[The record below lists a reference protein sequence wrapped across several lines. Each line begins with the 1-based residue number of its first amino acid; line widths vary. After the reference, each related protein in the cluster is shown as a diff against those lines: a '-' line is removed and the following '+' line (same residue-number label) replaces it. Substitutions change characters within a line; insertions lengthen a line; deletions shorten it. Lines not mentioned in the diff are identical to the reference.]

1 MRKIFD
7 RMPAILMV
15 LGFTVMIG
23 FNSCKREALT
33 YTTTSTVNMYSY
45 IKQNPDYSL
54 FKQIVDKAGYASYL
68 DAYGAYTLFVSNNAG
83 VNAYLKAT
91 NKASVDAIDEA
102 TAKKIVSVSMLADT
116 LNTNYFKDGKLR
128 TPTQSGQYIITG
140 TRSVNGV
147 TSIVINKQANFVT
160 GNIKTGNG
168 LIHIIDNVLFPAEL
182 TLARTLETNPKYSI
196 FTTALKETGFYDTL
210 NVSSN
215 ANTNVSRKFLT
226 LIAETDSAFNAN
238 GIANYNALKTRYSKT
253 GDPKN
258 HADSLWLFCAYRV
271 WPELAYLSDIATST
285 AHATLAPL
293 EVTTSE
299 LDGQTVLLNNDTFNG
314 VLEPGIALDRPNS
327 DISASNG
334 VLHRP
339 LGTYRIKVRFP
350 TPVYFDVAN
359 QPEIRRSGFYRVP
372 GQSGKIFNYASLSE
386 VVLVGESSDN
396 NRLAYSTT
404 AANPGPEEYFFGND
418 YVNIGLRFRTGA
430 KTSNTSQATFTT
442 PVIVKG
448 RYKIWIDYKVG
459 GGSQSIPVAFDGVT
473 LPNILNPA
481 DALIYGETEAQAE
494 SRGFKSYSE
503 WPIANFTKAPSHVG
517 RLVGI
522 VNVATTARHTVTLT
536 ATACTGCAT
545 QFVLDAIEF
554 RPVDMDQLRPKLG
567 RSGGLI
573 P

>member
-1 MRKIFD
+1 MRRIFD
-7 RMPAILMV
+7 GMPAILLV
-15 LGFTVMIG
+15 LGFMTIIG
-23 FNSCKREALT
+23 LNSCKREALT
-33 YTTTSTVNMYSY
+33 YTTTSTVNMYTY
-45 IKQNPDYSL
+45 IGQNPDYSL
-54 FKQIVDKAGYASYL
+54 FKQIIDKAGYAGYL

-83 VNAYLKAT
+83 VNAYLKAN
-91 NKASVDAIDEA
+91 NKTSVDALDEA
-102 TAKKIVSVSMLADT
+102 TAKKIIAVSMLADT
-116 LNTNYFKDGKLR
+116 LNSSFFKDGKLR

-147 TSIVINKQANFVT
+147 TSVVINKQANFVT

-168 LIHIIDNVLFPAEL
+168 LIHVVDNVLFPAEL
-182 TLARTLETNPKYSI
+182 TLAKTLEQNPKYSI

-210 NVSSN
+210 NVASA
-215 ANTNVSRKFLT
+215 ANTNASRKFLT

-238 GIANYNALKTRYSKT
+238 GIASYNALKAKYSTK
-253 GDPKN
+253 GNPRD

-293 EVTTSE
+293 EVTTSQ
-299 LDGQTVLLNNDTFNG
+299 LSGQTVLLNNDTFNG
-314 VLEPGIALDRPNS
+314 VLEPGIALDRNNS
-327 DISASNG
+327 DVSANNG

-339 LGTYRIKVRFP
+339 LGSYKIKVRFP

-359 QPEIRRSGFYRVP
+359 QPEIRRSGIYRVP
-372 GQSGKIFNYASLSE
+372 GQSKIFNYASLSE
-386 VVLVGESSDN
+386 VVLVGPANDN
-396 NRLAYSTT
+396 NRLEYKNT
-404 AANPGPEEYFFGND
+404 AATPGPEEYYYGND

-430 KTSNTSQATFTT
+430 NASNTSQATFTT

-448 RYKIWIDYKVG
+448 RYKIWVDYKYG
-459 GGSQSIPVAFDGVT
+459 TGSQSIPVSFDGVT
-473 LPNILNPA
+473 LPNILNPN

-503 WPIANFTKAPSHVG
+503 WPIASFTKAPTHVG

-522 VNVATTARHTVTLT
+522 VNVPTTARHTITFT
-536 ATACTGCAT
+536 STACTGCAV
-545 QFVLDAIEF
+545 QFQLDAVEF
-554 RPVDMDQLRPKLG
+554 RPVDMDQLKPKLG
-567 RSGGLI
+567 RSGALI